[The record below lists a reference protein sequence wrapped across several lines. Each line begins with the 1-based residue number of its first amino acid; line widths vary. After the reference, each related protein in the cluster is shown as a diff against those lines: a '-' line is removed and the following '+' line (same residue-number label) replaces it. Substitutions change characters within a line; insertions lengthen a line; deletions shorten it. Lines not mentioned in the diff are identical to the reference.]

1 MRNLQN
7 PIKQLADLAPPT
19 GDRYSRKLSVQEAAR
34 YYNVSKGWLDKRR
47 VTGDGPRYMKIG
59 RRVLMTCVIL
69 RNGLSANDDKI
80 HLSSAQTKCSTLT
93 LGPSH

>member
-59 RRVLMTCVIL
+59 RRVLYDVRDL
-69 RNGLSANDDKI
+69 EEWALSKRRQNT
-80 HLSSAQTKCSTLT
+80 SE
-93 LGPSH
+93 LGPD